1 MRGYV
6 AQASGKNQDV
16 LHLHEERPLTVE
28 DQQALA
34 LASQLVSQDSQMTF
48 QQDQPGIMGLV
59 QKVQQIQQNQ
69 MEQAMM
75 ADPTANM
82 LLKTQ
87 MAETQRKMA
96 EFQQQS
102 QLDVAKN
109 KQEYEIKVAQLEQK
123 VQELT
128 AKYRTQ
134 TELDAQRNATDIA
147 LANIKNAA
155 KERIAEIGAH
165 REMERQQE
173 MLRHEQDLSAMEA
186 IQTAENDIRQH
197 GLAVRKQVFEQQA
210 QQVQQ
215 AIDAQQSQQQH
226 IQALQQAQQQHE
238 QGLQQAAEQHA
249 QQMQMQQ
256 QQQPPQEEQI

>member
-1 MRGYV
+1 MLFRSE
-6 AQASGKNQDV
+6 A
-16 LHLHEERPLTVE
+16 
-28 DQQALA
+28 
-34 LASQLVSQDSQMTF
+34 
-48 QQDQPGIMGLV
+48 QQDFQLRVAELQQEV
-59 QKVQQIQQNQ
+59 QDLQ
-69 MEQAMM
+69 
-75 ADPTANM
+75 T
-82 LLKTQ
+82 
-87 MAETQRKMA
+87 
-96 EFQQQS
+96 
-102 QLDVAKN
+102 
-109 KQEYEIKVAQLEQK
+109 
-123 VQELT
+123 
-128 AKYRTQ
+128 KYTTQ
-134 TELDAQRNATDIA
+134 TNIDNQRNATNIA
-147 LANIKNAA
+147 MANINNAA

-215 AIDAQQSQQQH
+215 AIDAQQAQQQH

-256 QQQPPQEEQI
+256 QQQQPPQEEQI